1 VPNKKYSAVSTSEHF
16 SQICASCYGIRAT
29 SPCMVVGSMGGHLTG
44 GVGQDTGSQR
54 RSENPAILNAISS
67 AIYNGSWQLTM
78 DS

>member
-1 VPNKKYSAVSTSEHF
+1 
-16 SQICASCYGIRAT
+16 
-29 SPCMVVGSMGGHLTG
+29 MVVGSMGGHLTG